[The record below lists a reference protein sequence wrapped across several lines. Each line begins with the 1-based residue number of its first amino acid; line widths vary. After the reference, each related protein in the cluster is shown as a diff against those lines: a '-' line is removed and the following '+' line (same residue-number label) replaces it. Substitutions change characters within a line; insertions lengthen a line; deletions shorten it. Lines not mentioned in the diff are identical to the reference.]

1 MATAAGRAMGRA
13 PPWAPLRPP
22 LKEQYNTRDVVAL
35 PLLLLL
41 RLLMLLMFLPEM
53 CNRARAKENIH

>member
-13 PPWAPLRPP
+13 PPWPWAPLRPP
-22 LKEQYNTRDVVAL
+22 LKEQYNTREIVAL

-41 RLLMLLMFLPEM
+41 RLLMLLMFLPEI
-53 CNRARAKENIH
+53 CNRAKENIH

>member
-1 MATAAGRAMGRA
+1 MATAAGKAMGRA

-22 LKEQYNTRDVVAL
+22 LKEQYNTREVVAL

-41 RLLMLLMFLPEM
+41 LLLMLLMSLYVLSDL
-53 CNRARAKENIH
+53 RLALSI